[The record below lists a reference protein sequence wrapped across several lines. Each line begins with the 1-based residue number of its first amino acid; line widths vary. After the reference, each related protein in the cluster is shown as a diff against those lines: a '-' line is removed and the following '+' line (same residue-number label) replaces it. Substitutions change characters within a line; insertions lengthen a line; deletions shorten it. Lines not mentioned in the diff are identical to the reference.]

1 MLPVHTVSMPST
13 PAPLRLYPTE
23 AAAKK
28 AGLQL
33 CSFSGERLA
42 TILYALLP
50 AGDKKPTYLLS
61 STYRLTVAE
70 QRWVAEHQAAVS
82 KLGRFHSGGSF
93 MPLQTNMLRKKLS
106 V

>member
-1 MLPVHTVSMPST
+1 MFST

-50 AGDKKPTYLLS
+50 AGEKKPTYLLS
-61 STYRLTVAE
+61 SSYRLTVAE
-70 QRWVAEHQAAVS
+70 QRWVTEQQATVT
-82 KLGRFHSGGSF
+82 KLGRFHAGGSF
-93 MPLQTNMLRKKLS
+93 MPLQTNMLRKKQP
-106 V
+106 VG